1 MAKGRGR
8 GKTKVGK
15 IYIFSNLMAILIL
28 FQTHRIKNWRRMES
42 MMSKFVY
49 FNILKNLRNKLK
61 SQTRL

>member
-28 FQTHRIKNWRRMES
+28 FSDSPDKEFEEDGKHDE
-42 MMSKFVY
+42 
-49 FNILKNLRNKLK
+49 
-61 SQTRL
+61 